1 LPPFPGRSVQR
12 TFPPDGPTGPAD
24 RGTGRLLDVS
34 VDPPYP
40 DGVPRTPPSHGGG
53 PLPGQAPIGTPIEPL
68 TGALAELG
76 SRFTGRAGAVP
87 RQLRTTPPSPSRD
100 GAEVLAVDQIV
111 LKVHWPGTD
120 PGALAARMRLACD
133 PLLRGVLLTPL
144 HPEPLPLAGRWVTV
158 WPLARTLPTSGGPL
172 DVPWPAAAQL
182 LAELHNHR
190 IPHPE
195 DLPECSQRE
204 RIERAVTDLVRIC
217 GNSDDGSPTGEARTV
232 LAAWDRIRRERP
244 GPFRALCHG
253 DWHFGQMVQHLQPP
267 PDRQRRRDRQDWRLI
282 DIDDLGWGDPTWD
295 LGRVAA
301 FHALGVVPEQSW
313 HLLTRTYRETG
324 GPALPDDDLWRHLEQ
339 GARAHVVHCAARAL
353 TRHTLV
359 GSQPDDLDRE
369 LLRACE
375 RMLID

>member
-1 LPPFPGRSVQR
+1 MSNESP
-12 TFPPDGPTGPAD
+12 PPDG
-24 RGTGRLLDVS
+24 L
-34 VDPPYP
+34 
-40 DGVPRTPPSHGGG
+40 
-53 PLPGQAPIGTPIEPL
+53 APIESSAEG
-68 TGALAELG
+68 LAELG
-76 SRFTGRAGAVP
+76 KRFTGRAGAVLRP
-87 RQLRTTPPSPSRD
+87 LRTGPPSVSRD
-100 GAEVLAVDQIV
+100 AAEVYAVEQIV

-133 PLLRGVLLTPL
+133 PLLHGVLLAPL

-158 WPLARTLPTSGGPL
+158 WPLARTLPTGGGPL

-190 IPHPE
+190 VPRPE

-204 RIERAVTDLVRIC
+204 RIERAVTDLVRTVRE
-217 GNSDDGSPTGEARTV
+217 SEDGVPTGQVGTV
-232 LAAWDRIRRERP
+232 LAAWDRIRREPP

-253 DWHFGQMVQHLQPP
+253 DWHFGQMVQHLRPP
-267 PDRQRRRDRQDWRLI
+267 PDPPCSQNPQRSQNPQGPQNPQSWRLI

-295 LGRVAA
+295 LGRAAA
-301 FHALGVVPEQSW
+301 FHVLGVVPEQSW
-313 HLLTRTYRETG
+313 HLLTRTYREAG